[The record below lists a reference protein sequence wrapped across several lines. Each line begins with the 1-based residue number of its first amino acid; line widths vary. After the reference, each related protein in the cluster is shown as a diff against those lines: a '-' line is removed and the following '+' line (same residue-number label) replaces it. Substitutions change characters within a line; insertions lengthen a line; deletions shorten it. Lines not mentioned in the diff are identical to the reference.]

1 MNLPAEQVWLV
12 LSEFLSDL
20 IKRDIEVPT
29 DINKNM
35 GFTKTQISFYKKDT
49 SHPDMI
55 KELSKANI
63 TLSEMQNKL
72 LDVASEN
79 VSEEYANEWFDKL
92 KRANRGEKFY
102 DTPDIHSK
110 FNLNPP
116 PGFSTGRI
124 TLKKPI
130 TEDRVQEIAEYYGL
144 IIEFEDDVT
153 LSLYGDKSDVKKGI
167 QEMAGF
173 FFD

>member
-79 VSEEYANEWFDKL
+79 FSEEYAN
-92 KRANRGEKFY
+92 
-102 DTPDIHSK
+102 
-110 FNLNPP
+110 
-116 PGFSTGRI
+116 
-124 TLKKPI
+124 
-130 TEDRVQEIAEYYGL
+130 
-144 IIEFEDDVT
+144 
-153 LSLYGDKSDVKKGI
+153 
-167 QEMAGF
+167 
-173 FFD
+173 